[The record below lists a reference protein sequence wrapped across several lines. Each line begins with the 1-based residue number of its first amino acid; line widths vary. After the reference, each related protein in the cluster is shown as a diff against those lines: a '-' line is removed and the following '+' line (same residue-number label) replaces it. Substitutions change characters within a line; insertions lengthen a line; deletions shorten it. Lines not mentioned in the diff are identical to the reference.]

1 MICQACFHHCELSLG
16 QKGYCLARENKDG
29 KIVAANYGLITS
41 LALDPIEKKPLAYFY
56 PGSYLLS
63 VGSFGCNLACP
74 FCQNYKISKANL
86 SKEAVYLSPEDLVA
100 QAISLKDQNNIGIA
114 FTYNEPL
121 VGYEY
126 VRDTSKLA
134 QENNLKTVL
143 VTNGCFTD
151 EVIDQILPYIDAMN
165 IDLKGF
171 STEYFKYI
179 GGDLEMTKNFIKKVH
194 SKTHIELTTLLIP
207 GKNDSE
213 EEIRKMAAWIACL
226 DPNIPLHLTRY
237 FPRYKCK
244 LPPTDYEDL
253 LRAKKNA
260 EEYLFRVKLGNV

>member
-1 MICQACFHHCELSLG
+1 MICQACFHHCELSLD

-86 SKEAVYLSPEDLVA
+86 SKEAVYLSPENLVA
-100 QAISLKDQNNIGIA
+100 QALSLKKQNNIGIA

-194 SKTHIELTTLLIP
+194 SKTHVELTTLLIP

-244 LPPTDYEDL
+244 LPPTDYDDL

>member
-1 MICQACFHHCELSLG
+1 MRCQACFHHCELAPG

-29 KIVAANYGLITS
+29 KIIASNYGLVTS

-56 PGSYLLS
+56 PGSLILS
-63 VGSFGCNLACP
+63 VGSYGCNLACP
-74 FCQNYKISKANL
+74 FCQNHEISKVDL
-86 SKEAVYLSPEDLVA
+86 EKEAYRLSPQQLVTKALDLTN
-100 QAISLKDQNNIGIA
+100 SGNIGIA

-126 VRDTSKLA
+126 VKDAAKLA
-134 QENNLKTVL
+134 KEQKLKTVL

-151 EVIDQILPYIDAMN
+151 EVIKQILPYIDAMN

-171 STEYFKYI
+171 STDYFNYI
-179 GGDLEMTKNFIKKVH
+179 GGDLAMTKNFIKQVH
-194 SKTHIELTTLLIP
+194 TKTHVELTTLLLP

-213 EEIRKMAAWIACL
+213 AEIKKMAAWIASL
-226 DPNIPLHLTRY
+226 DPKIPLHLTRY

-260 EEYLFRVKLGNV
+260 EEYLSRVCLGNV